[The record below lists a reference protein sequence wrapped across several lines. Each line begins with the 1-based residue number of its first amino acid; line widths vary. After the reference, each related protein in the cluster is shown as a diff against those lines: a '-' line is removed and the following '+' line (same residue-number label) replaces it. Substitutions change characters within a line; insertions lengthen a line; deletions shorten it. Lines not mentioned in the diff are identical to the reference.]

1 MIEEGRR
8 LTHID
13 EQGRAAMVDVSGKPV
28 TSRRA
33 VAESYISLQ
42 PATLAMVAEGS
53 MPKGP
58 VLATAELAGT
68 QAAKRTAELIPLC
81 HPLQLTNI
89 AVRCTA
95 VSDGIR
101 IRATVEC
108 SGQTGVEMEALVAAS
123 VASLTIYDMV
133 KAVDRSAVIGPTRLI
148 EKTGGASGTWQVAD
162 VESPR

>member
-1 MIEEGRR
+1 MSEEGRR

-33 VAESYISLQ
+33 VAESHISLQ

-95 VSDGIR
+95 VSEGIR
-101 IRATVEC
+101 VRATVEC
-108 SGQTGVEMEALVAAS
+108 TGQTGVEMEALVAAS

-133 KAVDRSAVIGPTRLI
+133 KAVDRSAVIGPTRLV
-148 EKTGGASGTWQVAD
+148 EKTGGASGPWQAVD

>member
-1 MIEEGRR
+1 MSEEGRR

-95 VSDGIR
+95 VSEGIR
-101 IRATVEC
+101 VRATVEC
-108 SGQTGVEMEALVAAS
+108 TGQTGVEMEALVAAS

-133 KAVDRSAVIGPTRLI
+133 KAVDRSAAIGPTRLV
-148 EKTGGASGTWQVAD
+148 EKTGGASGPWQAVD

>member
-1 MIEEGRR
+1 MSEEGRR

-95 VSDGIR
+95 VSEGIR
-101 IRATVEC
+101 VRATVEC
-108 SGQTGVEMEALVAAS
+108 TGQTGVEMEALVAAS

-133 KAVDRSAVIGPTRLI
+133 KAVDRSAVIGPTRLV
-148 EKTGGASGTWQVAD
+148 EKTGGASGPWQAVD

>member
-1 MIEEGRR
+1 
-8 LTHID
+8 
-13 EQGRAAMVDVSGKPV
+13 MVDVSGKPV

-33 VAESYISLQ
+33 VAESHISLQ

-95 VSDGIR
+95 VSEGIR
-101 IRATVEC
+101 VRATVEC
-108 SGQTGVEMEALVAAS
+108 TGQTGVEMEALVAAS

-133 KAVDRSAVIGPTRLI
+133 KAVDRSAVIGPTRLV
-148 EKTGGASGTWQVAD
+148 EKTGGASGPWQAVD